1 MKRMMFILI
10 LGMVTNFVYGQI
22 EIKKVIT
29 ELQGDGYTYIHKW
42 DESGL
47 ITLYN
52 KENVYTDVPVVFKDT
67 GEIPPDY
74 LSEDPIIE
82 DGWSHDKYVEII
94 NNAFTVDQR
103 QQLKGKILRVQTSVD
118 STTGRLVDVEFTF
131 LETTPLNDFPLS
143 FWRNLELKLKESI
156 YLKPSDYGKR
166 MNYLP
171 LGRMH
176 KFE

>member
-1 MKRMMFILI
+1 M
-10 LGMVTNFVYGQI
+10 
-22 EIKKVIT
+22 
-29 ELQGDGYTYIHKW
+29 
-42 DESGL
+42 
-47 ITLYN
+47 
-52 KENVYTDVPVVFKDT
+52 
-67 GEIPPDY
+67 
-74 LSEDPIIE
+74 SEDPIIE

-103 QQLKGKILRVQTSVD
+103 QQLKGKILRVQISVD

-171 LGRMH
+171 FGRMH